1 MTLKKPAL
9 RGLFHQAM
17 FFVVLGAGVPLV
29 YNSQGLSTRVSVS
42 VYVVC
47 ALLTFGI
54 SALYHRITWSAE
66 ARAIWRKLDHA
77 GIYLMIAGTF
87 TPVAMLGLNAA
98 SARDCLMTIWIVAL
112 AGIIQSVFFVN
123 IPKIFSAVLYLVAGY
138 LIVPYMGELQQTIG
152 SANVWILVAG
162 GVAYTLGA
170 LCYGLK
176 RPVLDP
182 RYFGYHEL
190 FHVLVNAGAILHFF
204 VINDLVISD
213 ALRGSL
219 LHRII
224 G

>member
-1 MTLKKPAL
+1 MTPKKPAL
-9 RGLFHQAM
+9 RGHFHQAM

-47 ALLTFGI
+47 ALLTFGV

-87 TPVAMLGLNAA
+87 TPVAMLGLSAA
-98 SARDCLMTIWIVAL
+98 SARNCLMTIWVIAL
-112 AGIIQSVFFVN
+112 AGIIQSIFFVN
-123 IPKIFSAVLYLVAGY
+123 IPKIFSALIYLVAGY
-138 LIVPYMGELQQTIG
+138 LIVPYMGELQQTLG
-152 SANVWILVAG
+152 SGNVWLLVAG
-162 GVAYTLGA
+162 GVTYTLGA
-170 LCYGLK
+170 LCYALK

-182 RYFGYHEL
+182 RYFGYHEV
-190 FHVLVNAGAILHFF
+190 FHVLVNAGAILHFL
-204 VINDLVISD
+204 VINDLVFSD

>member
-1 MTLKKPAL
+1 MTPTKPAL
-9 RGLFHQAM
+9 RGHFHQAM

-29 YNSQGLSTRVSVS
+29 YNSQGLATRVSVS

-54 SALYHRITWSAE
+54 SALYHRITWSTG

-87 TPVAMLGLNAA
+87 TPVAILGLSAA
-98 SARDCLMTIWIVAL
+98 SARNCLMTIWVVAL
-112 AGIIQSVFFVN
+112 AGIIQSIFFVN
-123 IPKIFSAVLYLVAGY
+123 IPKIFSALLYLGAGY
-138 LIVPYMGELQQTIG
+138 LILPYMGELQQTIG
-152 SANVWILVAG
+152 SANVWLLVAG

-170 LCYGLK
+170 ICYGLK

-182 RYFGYHEL
+182 RYFGYHEV

-204 VINDLVISD
+204 VINDLVFS
-213 ALRGSL
+213 G
-219 LHRII
+219 
-224 G
+224 

>member
-1 MTLKKPAL
+1 MTPTKPAL
-9 RGLFHQAM
+9 RGHFHQAM

-29 YNSQGLSTRVSVS
+29 YNSQGLATRVSVS

-54 SALYHRITWSAE
+54 SALYHRITWSSG

-87 TPVAMLGLNAA
+87 TPVAMLGLSAA
-98 SARDCLMTIWIVAL
+98 SARNCLMTIWVVAL

-123 IPKIFSAVLYLVAGY
+123 IPKIFSALLYLGAGY

-152 SANVWILVAG
+152 SANVWLLVAG

-170 LCYGLK
+170 ICYGLK

-182 RYFGYHEL
+182 RYFGYHEV

-204 VINDLVISD
+204 VINDLVFP
-213 ALRGSL
+213 G
-219 LHRII
+219 
-224 G
+224 

>member
-1 MTLKKPAL
+1 MTPTKPAL
-9 RGLFHQAM
+9 RGHFHQAM

-29 YNSQGLSTRVSVS
+29 YNSQGLATRVSVS

-54 SALYHRITWSAE
+54 SALYHRITWSTR

-87 TPVAMLGLNAA
+87 TPVAMLGLSAA
-98 SARDCLMTIWIVAL
+98 SARNCLMTIWIVAL
-112 AGIIQSVFFVN
+112 AGIVQSVFFVN
-123 IPKIFSAVLYLVAGY
+123 IPKIFSALLYLGAGY
-138 LIVPYMGELQQTIG
+138 LIVPYMGELQQTLGALNIG
-152 SANVWILVAG
+152 LLIAG

-182 RYFGYHEL
+182 RYFGYHEV

-204 VINDLVISD
+204 VINDLVLSD
-213 ALRGSL
+213 ALRGGL
-219 LHRII
+219 LHRLI

>member
-9 RGLFHQAM
+9 RGHVHQAM

-87 TPVAMLGLNAA
+87 TPVAMLGLSAA
-98 SARDCLMTIWIVAL
+98 SARNCLMTIWVIAL
-112 AGIIQSVFFVN
+112 AGIIQSIFFVN
-123 IPKIFSAVLYLVAGY
+123 IPKIFSALIYLVAGY
-138 LIVPYMGELQQTIG
+138 LIVPYMGELQQTLG
-152 SANVWILVAG
+152 SGNVWLLVAG
-162 GVAYTLGA
+162 GVTYTLGA
-170 LCYGLK
+170 LCYALK

-182 RYFGYHEL
+182 RYFGYHEV

-204 VINDLVISD
+204 VINDLVFSD

>member
-9 RGLFHQAM
+9 RGHFHQAM

-29 YNSQGLSTRVSVS
+29 YNSQGLSTRVSMS

-87 TPVAMLGLNAA
+87 TPVAMLGLSAA
-98 SARDCLMTIWIVAL
+98 SARNCLMTIWVIAL
-112 AGIIQSVFFVN
+112 AGIIQSILFVN
-123 IPKIFSAVLYLVAGY
+123 IPKIFSALIYLVAGY
-138 LIVPYMGELQQTIG
+138 LIVPYMGELQQTLG
-152 SANVWILVAG
+152 SGNVWLLVAG
-162 GVAYTLGA
+162 GVTYTLGA
-170 LCYGLK
+170 LCYALK

-182 RYFGYHEL
+182 RYFGYHEV
-190 FHVLVNAGAILHFF
+190 FHVLVNAGAILHFL
-204 VINDLVISD
+204 VINDLVFSD

>member
-1 MTLKKPAL
+1 MTPTKPAL
-9 RGLFHQAM
+9 RGHFHQAM

-29 YNSQGLSTRVSVS
+29 YNSQGLATRVSVS

-54 SALYHRITWSAE
+54 SALYHRITWSTG

-87 TPVAMLGLNAA
+87 TPVAMLGLSAA
-98 SARDCLMTIWIVAL
+98 SARNCLMTIWVVAL

-123 IPKIFSAVLYLVAGY
+123 IPKIFSALLYLGAGY

-152 SANVWILVAG
+152 SANVWLLVAG

-170 LCYGLK
+170 ICYGLK

-182 RYFGYHEL
+182 RYFGYHEV

-204 VINDLVISD
+204 VINDLVYSD
-213 ALRGSL
+213 ALRGGL
-219 LHRII
+219 LHRLI

>member
-1 MTLKKPAL
+1 MSLKKPAL
-9 RGLFHQAM
+9 RGHFHQAM

-87 TPVAMLGLNAA
+87 TPVAMLGLSAA
-98 SARDCLMTIWIVAL
+98 SARNCLMTIWVIAL
-112 AGIIQSVFFVN
+112 AGIIQSIFFVN
-123 IPKIFSAVLYLVAGY
+123 IPKIFSALIYLVAGY
-138 LIVPYMGELQQTIG
+138 LIVPYMGELQQTLG
-152 SANVWILVAG
+152 SGNVWLLVAG
-162 GVAYTLGA
+162 GVTYTLGA
-170 LCYGLK
+170 LCYALK

-182 RYFGYHEL
+182 RYFGYHEV

-204 VINDLVISD
+204 VINDLVFSD

>member
-1 MTLKKPAL
+1 MTPTKPAL
-9 RGLFHQAM
+9 RGHFHQAM

-29 YNSQGLSTRVSVS
+29 YNSQGLATRVSVS

-54 SALYHRITWSAE
+54 SALYHRITWSTG

-123 IPKIFSAVLYLVAGY
+123 IPKIFSALLYLVAGY

-204 VINDLVISD
+204 VINDLVLSD
-213 ALRGSL
+213 ALRGSP

>member
-1 MTLKKPAL
+1 MTPTKPAL
-9 RGLFHQAM
+9 RGHFHQAM

-29 YNSQGLSTRVSVS
+29 YNSQGLATRVSVS

-54 SALYHRITWSAE
+54 SALYHRITWSTG

-87 TPVAMLGLNAA
+87 TPVAMLGLSAA
-98 SARDCLMTIWIVAL
+98 SARNCLMTIWVVAL

-123 IPKIFSAVLYLVAGY
+123 IPKIFSALLYLGAGY

-152 SANVWILVAG
+152 SANVWLLVAG

-182 RYFGYHEL
+182 RYFGYHEV

-204 VINDLVISD
+204 VINDLVLSD
-213 ALRGSL
+213 ALRGGL
-219 LHRII
+219 LHRLI

>member
-1 MTLKKPAL
+1 MTPTKPAL
-9 RGLFHQAM
+9 RGHFHQAM

-29 YNSQGLSTRVSVS
+29 YNSQGLATRVSVS

-54 SALYHRITWSAE
+54 SALYHRITWSTD

-87 TPVAMLGLNAA
+87 TPVAMLGLSAA
-98 SARDCLMTIWIVAL
+98 YARDCLMTIWIVAL

>member
-1 MTLKKPAL
+1 MILKKPAL
-9 RGLFHQAM
+9 RGHFHQAM

-77 GIYLMIAGTF
+77 GIYLMIAVTF
-87 TPVAMLGLNAA
+87 TPVAMLGLSAA
-98 SARDCLMTIWIVAL
+98 SARNCLMTIWVIAL
-112 AGIIQSVFFVN
+112 AGIIQSIFFVN
-123 IPKIFSAVLYLVAGY
+123 IPKIFSALIYLVAGY
-138 LIVPYMGELQQTIG
+138 LIVPYMGELQQTLG
-152 SANVWILVAG
+152 SGNVWLLVAG
-162 GVAYTLGA
+162 GVTYTLGA
-170 LCYGLK
+170 LCYALK

-182 RYFGYHEL
+182 RYFGYHEV

-204 VINDLVISD
+204 VINDLVFSD

>member
-1 MTLKKPAL
+1 MTPTKPAL
-9 RGLFHQAM
+9 RGHFHQAM

-29 YNSQGLSTRVSVS
+29 YNSQGLATRVSVS

-54 SALYHRITWSAE
+54 SALYHRITWSTG

-87 TPVAMLGLNAA
+87 TPVAMLGLSAA
-98 SARDCLMTIWIVAL
+98 SARNCLMTIWVVAL

-123 IPKIFSAVLYLVAGY
+123 IPKIFSALLYLGAGY

-152 SANVWILVAG
+152 SANVWLLVAG

-182 RYFGYHEL
+182 RYFGYHEV

-204 VINDLVISD
+204 VINDLVLSD

-219 LHRII
+219 LHRLI

>member
-1 MTLKKPAL
+1 MTPKKPAL
-9 RGLFHQAM
+9 RGHFHQAM
-17 FFVVLGAGVPLV
+17 FCVVLGAGVPLV

-87 TPVAMLGLNAA
+87 TPVAMLGLSAA
-98 SARDCLMTIWIVAL
+98 SARNCLMTIWVVAL
-112 AGIIQSVFFVN
+112 AGIIQSIFFVN
-123 IPKIFSAVLYLVAGY
+123 IPKIFSALIYLVAGY
-138 LIVPYMGELQQTIG
+138 LIVPYMGELQQTLG
-152 SANVWILVAG
+152 SGNVWLLVAG
-162 GVAYTLGA
+162 GVTYTLGA
-170 LCYGLK
+170 LCYALK

-182 RYFGYHEL
+182 RYFGYHEV
-190 FHVLVNAGAILHFF
+190 FHVLVNAGAILHFL
-204 VINDLVISD
+204 VINDLVFSD

>member
-1 MTLKKPAL
+1 MTPTKPAL
-9 RGLFHQAM
+9 RGHFHQAM
-17 FFVVLGAGVPLV
+17 FFVVLGAGVTLV
-29 YNSQGLSTRVSVS
+29 YNSQGLATRVSVS

-54 SALYHRITWSAE
+54 SALYHRITWSTG

-87 TPVAMLGLNAA
+87 TPVAILGLSAA
-98 SARDCLMTIWIVAL
+98 SARNCLMTIWVVAL

-123 IPKIFSAVLYLVAGY
+123 IPKIFSALLYLGAGY

-152 SANVWILVAG
+152 SANVWLLVAG

-182 RYFGYHEL
+182 RYFGYHEV
-190 FHVLVNAGAILHFF
+190 FHILVNAGAILHFF
-204 VINDLVISD
+204 VINDLVLSD
-213 ALRGSL
+213 ALRGGL
-219 LHRII
+219 LHRLI

>member
-9 RGLFHQAM
+9 RGHFHQAM

-87 TPVAMLGLNAA
+87 TPVAMLGLSAA
-98 SARDCLMTIWIVAL
+98 SARNCLMTIWVIAL
-112 AGIIQSVFFVN
+112 AGIIQSIFFVN
-123 IPKIFSAVLYLVAGY
+123 IPKIFSALIYLVAGY
-138 LIVPYMGELQQTIG
+138 LIVPYMGELQQTLG
-152 SANVWILVAG
+152 SGNVWLLVAG
-162 GVAYTLGA
+162 GVTYTLGA
-170 LCYGLK
+170 LCYALK

-182 RYFGYHEL
+182 RYFGYHEV

-204 VINDLVISD
+204 VINDLVFSE

>member
-9 RGLFHQAM
+9 RGHFHQAM

-54 SALYHRITWSAE
+54 SALYHRITWFAE

-87 TPVAMLGLNAA
+87 TPVAMLGLSAA
-98 SARDCLMTIWIVAL
+98 SARNCLMTIWVIAL
-112 AGIIQSVFFVN
+112 AGIIQSIFFVN
-123 IPKIFSAVLYLVAGY
+123 IPKIFSALIYLVAGY
-138 LIVPYMGELQQTIG
+138 LIVPYMGELQQTLG
-152 SANVWILVAG
+152 SGNVWLLVAG
-162 GVAYTLGA
+162 GVTYTLGA
-170 LCYGLK
+170 LCYALK

-182 RYFGYHEL
+182 RYFGYHEV

-204 VINDLVISD
+204 VINDLVFSD

>member
-1 MTLKKPAL
+1 MTPKKPAL
-9 RGLFHQAM
+9 RGHFHQAM

-29 YNSQGLSTRVSVS
+29 YNSQGLPTRVSMS

-47 ALLTFGI
+47 ALLTFGV

-87 TPVAMLGLNAA
+87 TPVAMLGLSAA
-98 SARDCLMTIWIVAL
+98 SARNCLMTIWVVAL
-112 AGIIQSVFFVN
+112 AGIIQSIVFVN
-123 IPKIFSAVLYLVAGY
+123 IPKIFSALIYLVAGY
-138 LIVPYMGELQQTIG
+138 LIVPYMGELQQTLG
-152 SANVWILVAG
+152 SGNVWLLVAG
-162 GVAYTLGA
+162 GVTYTLGA
-170 LCYGLK
+170 LCYALK

-182 RYFGYHEL
+182 RYFGYHEV

-204 VINDLVISD
+204 VINDLVFSD

>member
-1 MTLKKPAL
+1 MTPTKPAL
-9 RGLFHQAM
+9 RGHFHQAM

-29 YNSQGLSTRVSVS
+29 YNSQGLATRVSVS

-54 SALYHRITWSAE
+54 SALYHRITWSTD

-87 TPVAMLGLNAA
+87 TPVAMLGLSAA

-123 IPKIFSAVLYLVAGY
+123 IPKIFSALLYLVAGY

>member
-9 RGLFHQAM
+9 RGHFHQAM

-87 TPVAMLGLNAA
+87 TPVAMLGLSAV
-98 SARDCLMTIWIVAL
+98 SARNCLMTIWVVAL
-112 AGIIQSVFFVN
+112 AGIIQSIVFVN
-123 IPKIFSAVLYLVAGY
+123 IPKIFSALIYLVAGY
-138 LIVPYMGELQQTIG
+138 LIVPYMEELQQTLG
-152 SANVWILVAG
+152 SGNVWLLVAG
-162 GVAYTLGA
+162 GVTYTLGA
-170 LCYGLK
+170 LCYALK

-182 RYFGYHEL
+182 RYFGYHEV

-204 VINDLVISD
+204 VINDLVFSD

>member
-1 MTLKKPAL
+1 MTPTKPAL
-9 RGLFHQAM
+9 RGHFHQAM

-29 YNSQGLSTRVSVS
+29 YNSQGLATRVSVS

-54 SALYHRITWSAE
+54 SALYHRITWSTA

-87 TPVAMLGLNAA
+87 TPVAMLGLSAA
-98 SARDCLMTIWIVAL
+98 SVRNCLMTIWVVAL

-123 IPKIFSAVLYLVAGY
+123 IPKIFSALLYLGAGY

-152 SANVWILVAG
+152 SANVWLLVAG

-170 LCYGLK
+170 ICYGLK

-182 RYFGYHEL
+182 RYFGYHEV

-204 VINDLVISD
+204 VINDLVLSD
-213 ALRGSL
+213 ALRGGL
-219 LHRII
+219 LHRLI

>member
-9 RGLFHQAM
+9 RGHFHQAM

-29 YNSQGLSTRVSVS
+29 YNSQGLSTRVSMS

-87 TPVAMLGLNAA
+87 TPVAMLGLSAA
-98 SARDCLMTIWIVAL
+98 SARNCLMTIWVIAL
-112 AGIIQSVFFVN
+112 AGIIQSILFVN
-123 IPKIFSAVLYLVAGY
+123 IPKIFSALIYLVAGY
-138 LIVPYMGELQQTIG
+138 LIVPYMGELQQTLG
-152 SANVWILVAG
+152 SGNVWLLVAG
-162 GVAYTLGA
+162 GVTYTLGA
-170 LCYGLK
+170 LCYALK

-182 RYFGYHEL
+182 RYFGYHEV

-204 VINDLVISD
+204 VINDLVFSD

>member
-9 RGLFHQAM
+9 RGHFHQAM

-87 TPVAMLGLNAA
+87 TPVAMLGLSAA
-98 SARDCLMTIWIVAL
+98 STRNCLMTIWVIAL
-112 AGIIQSVFFVN
+112 AGIIQSIFFVN
-123 IPKIFSAVLYLVAGY
+123 IPKIFSALIYLVAGY
-138 LIVPYMGELQQTIG
+138 LIVPYMEELQQTLG
-152 SANVWILVAG
+152 SGNVWLLVAG
-162 GVAYTLGA
+162 GVTYTLGA
-170 LCYGLK
+170 LCYALK

-182 RYFGYHEL
+182 RYFGYHEV

-204 VINDLVISD
+204 VINDLVFSD

>member
-9 RGLFHQAM
+9 RGHFHQAM

-87 TPVAMLGLNAA
+87 TPVAMLGLSAA
-98 SARDCLMTIWIVAL
+98 SARNCLMTIWVIAL
-112 AGIIQSVFFVN
+112 AGIIQSIFFVN
-123 IPKIFSAVLYLVAGY
+123 IPKIFSALIYLVAGY
-138 LIVPYMGELQQTIG
+138 LIVPYMGELQQTLG
-152 SANVWILVAG
+152 SGNVWLLVAG
-162 GVAYTLGA
+162 GVTYTLGA
-170 LCYGLK
+170 LCYALK

-182 RYFGYHEL
+182 RYFGYHEV
-190 FHVLVNAGAILHFF
+190 FHVLVNAGAILHFL
-204 VINDLVISD
+204 VINDLVFSD